1 MSLLRC
7 LPLAL
12 LLLSL
17 SVQPALAQLN
27 PFSAIATAVETAAED
42 RKAGDITAD
51 LKLKAAIV
59 SALAD
64 QMGKL
69 AVSVSVDVYEQDV
82 LLTGK
87 FDAQADKDKA
97 GKVAQGVQGVKKVIN
112 EIRLAKATAPE
123 KGAVENFADDTVI
136 EKKINALFLEAK
148 GMNTANWRWH
158 AVGGHVVLF
167 GRALSKEESQQ
178 AEKIV
183 KGIKDVVSVTNR
195 AKIKPKS

>member
-1 MSLLRC
+1 MSLPRIAA
-7 LPLAL
+7 LAVMIVL
-12 LLLSL
+12 
-17 SVQPALAQLN
+17 VAQPAWAQFN
-27 PFSAIATAVETAAED
+27 PFSAITSAVETAAED
-42 RKAGDITAD
+42 RKAGDITTD
-51 LKLKAAIV
+51 LKLKASIV

-64 QMGKL
+64 QIGKL
-69 AVSVSVDVYEQDV
+69 AVSITVDVYEQDV

-87 FDAQADKDKA
+87 LDQQGEKDKA
-97 GKVAQGVQGVKKVIN
+97 GKVAASVQGVKKVIN
-112 EIRLAKATAPE
+112 ELRLAKATAND
-123 KGAVENFADDTVI
+123 KGTVENFADDTVI